1 MPETSLKPQP
11 PIIFI
16 QPGVLQRLSEGA
28 FVPERRPPKPSLT
41 MSERR
46 DSLSPLSVT
55 KRCVRYDPNVFINRK
70 AQVSELAESL
80 NRPDKKLLL
89 LSGPQG
95 AGKTSLARGLIE
107 LMGGGAEQLLWFDT
121 STHTDFD
128 DIIHFLIQYITY
140 ICAALRIEQS
150 MNQPQPQTV
159 ADPLLRIEQML
170 GSIAHVPLLIVL
182 DNVEHIVDGDFRINS
197 FQLKEMLNF
206 LLSFQNIKMVLA
218 GERLPYTDLS
228 ANAGVITEVKLAGL
242 SEPDVLALFK
252 THAQLLAPE
261 MLQDIYRKT
270 HGEPWLLKLLFYLS
284 KPTSGKTAI
293 GLETLHQ
300 VLSPLPADVSLER
313 TIQTMTQFVY
323 DHLSEQ
329 ERQVAQVLSLL
340 RHPADFDTIISITRF
355 CQPSLI
361 GGSTEA
367 FRETLDRSLFKP
379 LMKRTFPPQSVLEH
393 IRDRHQPLRTFHPWY
408 EFYRHVKKEIY
419 ARIDPEERYRIHALL
434 SEFYTQEKAKPQAQ
448 RLYRVKTTSLTAEAR
463 FHAQSARQR
472 RPIRSEE
479 ASLESRSYSYSAEQL
494 PHEKVLDTS
503 KPGSD
508 TPKPVPPSNW
518 RLIAERASRL
528 PDTPQKP
535 DPYLQPEIQKLGL
548 SPEEVARLFETQE
561 NQPTE
566 MSLTQV
572 SQPVNYPENHPVE
585 NHPANDP
592 LGHPT
597 LAAILKASE
606 QALARMA
613 FQDAAELLLE
623 AVHWYASHGRFE
635 QAEAT
640 LKRIVDFG
648 PNLSPGL
655 LGSVYREWAQIHHA
669 LDKPEA
675 EKEAHQNACRYF
687 EAQGVSRSADQT
699 EQYGKVLKAMAD
711 LASRNGH
718 TDGALSLLRQ
728 RLRLFQQAG
737 MRAHA
742 AEAFFTL
749 AQALDELKQTDL
761 ALQAYQEALNIDKQ
775 QGNALSCAAI
785 TANMAS
791 IYADRGQWQQ
801 SVQAFEASYRYD
813 QQAKNEEGQLET
825 LMGLADV
832 YFRQAKLEQVEATY
846 QNALRLAIQCQLPL
860 WKTRIYRQLGL
871 LYRQQQRREDA
882 LEYLRSALL
891 SAPTSL
897 PAQHRVQM
905 EDWIEELRN

>member
-16 QPGVLQRLSEGA
+16 QPGVLQRLKEGT
-28 FVPERRPPKPSLT
+28 FVPERRTSVASLA
-41 MSERR
+41 MNERR

-55 KRCVRYDPNVFINRK
+55 KRCVRYDPNVFINRRTV
-70 AQVSELAESL
+70 VSELADSL

-121 STHTDFD
+121 SSHTDFD

-150 MNQPQPQTV
+150 TAQPQPQTV

-206 LLSFQNIKMVLA
+206 LLSFPNIKMVLA

-242 SEPDVLALFK
+242 SEADVLALFK
-252 THAQLLAPE
+252 THDRLLAPE
-261 MLQDIYRKT
+261 VLQDIYRKT
-270 HGEPWLLKLLFYLS
+270 HGEPWLLKLFFYLS
-284 KPTSGKTAI
+284 K
-293 GLETLHQ
+293 LEMLHQ
-300 VLSPLPADVSLER
+300 ALSA
-313 TIQTMTQFVY
+313 QTMTQFVY

-367 FRETLDRSLFKP
+367 FRQMLDRSLFKP

-408 EFYRHVKKEIY
+408 EFYRHVKQEIY
-419 ARIDPEERYRIHALL
+419 GRIDPEERYRIHALL
-434 SEFYTQEKAKPQAQ
+434 SEFYTQEKAKPQGQ

-472 RPIRSEE
+472 RPIRGEE
-479 ASLESRSYSYSAEQL
+479 ASLESRSYTYSAEQL
-494 PHEKVLDTS
+494 PLDKGVGTS
-503 KPGSD
+503 KSASD
-508 TPKPVPPSNW
+508 SISDSRKSVPPSNW
-518 RLIAERASRL
+518 RLMAERASKL
-528 PDTPQKP
+528 PDQPQKP
-535 DPYLQPEIQKLGL
+535 DPHLQPHLQAEIQKLGL
-548 SPEEVARLFETQE
+548 SPEEVSRLFETE
-561 NQPTE
+561 E
-566 MSLTQV
+566 V
-572 SQPVNYPENHPVE
+572 SQTVNEPMNHPENHPV
-585 NHPANDP
+585 NDP

-597 LAAILKASE
+597 LASILKASE

-640 LKRIVDFG
+640 LKRVVDFG

-669 LDKPEA
+669 LDKTAA
-675 EKEAHQNACRYF
+675 EKEAQQTACRYF
-687 EAQGVSRSADQT
+687 EAQGVSRSAEQT
-699 EQYGKVLKAMAD
+699 EQYAKVLKAMAD
-711 LASRNGH
+711 LAFREGQ
-718 TDGALSLLRQ
+718 TDCALALLRQ
-728 RLRLFQQAG
+728 RLGLFQQAG

-742 AEAFFTL
+742 AEGFFTL
-749 AQALDELKQTDL
+749 AQALDDLKQADL

-775 QGNALSCAAI
+775 QGNTLSCAAI

-791 IYADRGQWQQ
+791 IYADKRQWQQ

-846 QNALRLAIQCQLPL
+846 QNALRLAIQSQLPL

-897 PAQHRVQM
+897 PAQHRVQL
-905 EDWIEELRN
+905 EEWIEELQQR